1 LYHRLTE
8 RLETV
13 PGVRSAS
20 ISMCGLDT
28 DCGDFADGIEITG
41 MKLPSFPSPSLVC
54 SNTSE
59 EVSMGPTI
67 LALVILA
74 LIGIGVVLS
83 SVTRYNSLVQ
93 LKNDIDKA
101 WANID
106 VMLKQRHDELPK
118 LIETCKG
125 YMQYEQKTFQMVAEA
140 RNVYRKAT
148 TVPDKAQADNMVTG
162 ALKTLFAVAENY
174 PDLKANSNFLQLQSR
189 ITDFEEKIA
198 DRREFYNDSVNTYN
212 IRIQQLPDVLIARLM
227 SFQPH
232 ELFKITEEDR
242 RDVEVKLT

>member
-1 LYHRLTE
+1 
-8 RLETV
+8 
-13 PGVRSAS
+13 
-20 ISMCGLDT
+20 
-28 DCGDFADGIEITG
+28 
-41 MKLPSFPSPSLVC
+41 
-54 SNTSE
+54 
-59 EVSMGPTI
+59 MGPAI

-83 SVTRYNSLVQ
+83 SVARYNSLVQ

-140 RNVYRKAT
+140 RNAYRSAT
-148 TVPDKAQADNMVTG
+148 SVPDKAQADNMVTG

-189 ITDFEEKIA
+189 ITDLEEKIA

-227 SFQPH
+227 SFQRH
-232 ELFKITEEDR
+232 EPFKITEEDR